1 MYVLGTTF
9 LKFRQVLNL
18 QLPVLDPSLY
28 IHRFAAKVCC
38 LAHQLS
44 VAMLVTWRR
53 RCHGSLTC
61 PPHGWRCWQLNLGSA
76 AHQVAMTALRLV
88 ARMRRDWIQTGRR

>member
-28 IHRFAAKVCC
+28 IHRFAAKVCVTSPIS
-38 LAHQLS
+38 HQLPCLS
-44 VAMLVTWRR
+44 LGVVVAAVL
-53 RCHGSLTC
+53 
-61 PPHGWRCWQLNLGSA
+61 
-76 AHQVAMTALRLV
+76 
-88 ARMRRDWIQTGRR
+88 